1 MNKKRWTTLL
11 LLFCLAVLPALAQ
24 DSRVTISCQDE
35 PLSKALRRLE
45 RVSKQ
50 KIMFTYEDVD
60 RYRVTGQVDD
70 VPFEAALQMMLNGKP
85 FNYKIDG
92 KLVTINY
99 ESSQLKVGTREITG
113 IVVDELGEPLP
124 GATVTNVKG
133 PNDRETF
140 TAITDMNGH
149 FKLTLSRDVRQLE
162 VNYIGFQPQLVSLS
176 NTQSYKIQLVPDS
189 KAIDEVVVTGIFER
203 KANTYS
209 GAVTTIKAEE
219 LQRVGN
225 VNVLQSLKNIDPSF
239 IQIENLAAGSNPNA
253 LPDFQMRGA
262 STIASVQGEYA
273 SSANQPLFILDGFE
287 TELTKILDLDMNQ
300 VESVTTLKD
309 ATAKAIYGSK
319 AANGVIVIETKRPDS
334 GRMRITYTGS
344 MSLEVPDLTSYDL
357 TNAAEKLQVE
367 RMAGLYS
374 SENAV
379 SQVSLD
385 QNYTQK
391 LREILAGV
399 ETDWLAQPV
408 RNGFGHKHSVY
419 LEGGDK
425 AMQYGVNLMYN
436 RIGGAM
442 KGSDRNTFSG
452 GVTLAYRVK
461 NLQFRDKLTVDYNN
475 SHNSPYGTFDLYYR
489 MNPYSRLYDTN
500 GDFVKSYSY
509 MNNAGTAGTY
519 YNPLYNTTLNTI
531 DKTGYTTITN
541 DFYLEWFINEQLKMT
556 GRFGIIN
563 KHSTADQFKPANHTD
578 FLNQTDVFRKGSYYQ
593 LNGMNTDISAD
604 LGLQWSKQ
612 WDQHLVFVNGQL
624 SMSDNKYNSTG
635 LLAEGFPNDFMDDVK
650 FAVAYAKDSKPTGS
664 EGISR
669 NCGGLLSLNYSFA
682 ERYLFDANY
691 RLMGSSEAG
700 KDNRW
705 GSFWSVGAG
714 WNVHNEPFMKD
725 VTWVNRLKLRA
736 SYGYTGSQGFSS
748 YDAMPTFSYFSDN
761 TYTYTIGYNSGINS
775 SIGSYITRLAN
786 EMLKWQ
792 EKYDT
797 NIGLDLAL
805 FNNRLTGR
813 FDYYIANTKGMVTDV
828 TVPYTTGFSTY
839 VANLGETQNKGVEL
853 YLNYRIFDRG
863 RDYVNVF
870 ASAAHNVN
878 KLKKI
883 SNSLRAWNEAQD
895 ATALENKTTAPQ
907 VKYYEGCS
915 MSAIWAVPSLGID
928 PQTGKEIFVKRDG
941 TVTYE
946 YDMNDQ
952 VVCGDTQPKWNGNFG
967 VNGEIK
973 GWGWNVTMNYR
984 WGGQMYNATLVEK
997 VENAQLQYNADRRVL
1012 TDRWQ
1017 KPGDVALY
1025 KSILDQSTTYPTSR
1039 FVQDY
1044 SLFTLSSLTLY
1055 YDFRNCAFVKNSF
1068 LERLKISAY
1077 TNDLFVI
1084 SSVKTERGTSY
1095 PFARTFSL
1103 SAQLTF

>member
-1 MNKKRWTTLL
+1 MQKRRWTTLL
-11 LLFCLAVLPALAQ
+11 LLLCLTVLPALAQ
-24 DSRVTISCQDE
+24 SGNISISCQDE

-45 RVSKQ
+45 KVSKQ

-60 RYRVTGQVDD
+60 RYRVTGQVND
-70 VPFEAALQMMLNGKP
+70 VPFESALQMLLNDKP
-85 FNYKIDG
+85 FEYKIEG
-92 KLVTINY
+92 NLVTIKFVPQNLP
-99 ESSQLKVGTREITG
+99 SGTREISG
-113 IVVDELGEPLP
+113 IVVDEHGEPLP
-124 GATVTNVKG
+124 GATITNVKG
-133 PNDRETF
+133 PGDRETF
-140 TAITDMNGH
+140 TAVTDLQGH
-149 FKLTLSRDVRQLE
+149 FKLALSRDVRQLE
-162 VNYIGFQPQLVSLS
+162 VNYIGFQPYLVSLTNS
-176 NTQSYKIQLVPDS
+176 GSYRIQLTSDS
-189 KAIDEVVVTGIFER
+189 KAIDEVVVTGVFER
-203 KANTYS
+203 KANTYT
-209 GAVTTIKAEE
+209 GAVTTLKGEE

-239 IQIENLAAGSNPNA
+239 MQIENLAAGSNPNA

-262 STIASVQGEYA
+262 STISSVQGEYA

-319 AANGVIVIETKRPDS
+319 AANGVIVIETKRPES

-357 TNAAEKLQVE
+357 TNAEEKLRVE
-367 RMAGLYS
+367 RMAGLFS
-374 SENAV
+374 SDNALT
-379 SQVSLD
+379 QISLD
-385 QNYTQK
+385 QNYSER
-391 LREILAGV
+391 LRELLAGV

-408 RNGFGHKHSVY
+408 RNGFGHKHSLYV
-419 LEGGDK
+419 EGGDK
-425 AMQYGVNLMYN
+425 SMQYGVNLSFN
-436 RIGGAM
+436 KIGGAM

-452 GVTLAYRVK
+452 GVTLSYRVK
-461 NLQFRDKLTVDYNN
+461 NLQFRDKLTVDHNK
-475 SHNSPYGTFDLYYR
+475 STNSPYGTFDQYYQ
-489 MNPYSRLYDTN
+489 MNPYSRLYDQF
-500 GDFVKSYSY
+500 GELIRSYSY
-509 MNNAGTAGTY
+509 MDNSGVAGAY
-519 YNPLYNTTLNTI
+519 FNPLFNTTLNTF
-531 DKTGYTTITN
+531 DRTGYTTITN
-541 DFYLEWFINEQLKMT
+541 DFYLEWFINEQFKLT
-556 GRFGIIN
+556 GRFGIID

-578 FLNQTDVFRKGSYYQ
+578 FIETTDVFRRGRYTQS
-593 LNGMNTDISAD
+593 NGGNTDISAD

-612 WDQHLVFVNGQL
+612 WAKNLVFVNAQL
-624 SMSDNKYNSTG
+624 SMSDNKYNTT
-635 LLAEGFPNDFMDDVK
+635 AVEVEGFPNDFMDDIK
-650 FAVAYAKDSKPTGS
+650 FGVAYAKDAKPLGI

-669 NCGGLLSLNYSFA
+669 NCGGLLSLNYSFD

-700 KDNRW
+700 RDNRW

-714 WNVHNEPFMKD
+714 WNVHNEPFMKN
-725 VTWVNRLKLRA
+725 VEWVNRLKLRA

-748 YDAMPTFSYFSDN
+748 YDAMPTFSYYSN
-761 TYTYTIGYNSGINS
+761 RTYTYRAGYGSPLSTN
-775 SIGSYITRLAN
+775 IGSYVTRLAN

-797 NIGLDLAL
+797 NFGVDLSL
-805 FNNRLTGR
+805 FNNRLSAR
-813 FDYYIANTKGMVTDV
+813 FDYYIANTKGMVTNV

-839 VANLGETQNKGVEL
+839 VANLGETENKGMEL
-853 YLNYRIFDRG
+853 YLNYRVFDGG

-883 SNSLRAWNEAQD
+883 SNSLRAWNESQNSN
-895 ATALENKTTAPQ
+895 ALENKTTAPQ

-915 MSAIWAVPSLGID
+915 MNAIWAVPSLGID

-984 WGGQMYNATLVEK
+984 WGGQMYNQTLVDK
-997 VENAQLQYNADRRVL
+997 VENAKLQYNVDRRVL

-1017 KPGDVALY
+1017 QPGDVSLY
-1025 KSILDQSTTYPTSR
+1025 KSITDQSTTYPTSR

-1044 SLFTLSSLTLY
+1044 TLFTLSSLTLY

-1068 LERLKISAY
+1068 LERLKVSAY

-1103 SAQLTF
+1103 SAQVTF